1 MNKTA
6 AATLDHRELARAI
19 SAIELGNDE
28 ASHLVREAHRR
39 SGQAFVVGI
48 TGPPGTGK
56 STLIGRLITQVR
68 AQNQTV
74 AVIAVDPTSPLSGG
88 ALLGDRVRM
97 GAHAHD
103 AGVFIRS
110 MATRG
115 EVGGLA
121 RAVANSVRILD
132 AAGFAMILVE
142 TVGAGQGDFRI
153 ATLADAVIVALMPET
168 GDEVQTYK
176 AGLLEVADILVV
188 NKADLP
194 GADLLYASLLRSAG
208 EREGWR
214 VPVVRVSAKTG
225 EGLPLLL
232 QTLEQFR
239 KHLQN
244 TGTLGRRRAR
254 RVEEELI
261 ETFTARRA
269 GEIRACLRRD
279 SQVGRIVQR
288 VLARELDPESAQREL
303 EALVAARAERP

>member
-1 MNKTA
+1 
-6 AATLDHRELARAI
+6 
-19 SAIELGNDE
+19 
-28 ASHLVREAHRR
+28 
-39 SGQAFVVGI
+39 
-48 TGPPGTGK
+48 
-56 STLIGRLITQVR
+56 
-68 AQNQTV
+68 
-74 AVIAVDPTSPLSGG
+74 
-88 ALLGDRVRM
+88 
-97 GAHAHD
+97 
-103 AGVFIRS
+103 
-110 MATRG
+110 
-115 EVGGLA
+115 
-121 RAVANSVRILD
+121 
-132 AAGFAMILVE
+132 
-142 TVGAGQGDFRI
+142 
-153 ATLADAVIVALMPET
+153 
-168 GDEVQTYK
+168 
-176 AGLLEVADILVV
+176 
-188 NKADLP
+188 
-194 GADLLYASLLRSAG
+194 
-208 EREGWR
+208 